1 VADCP
6 SDLVGGVTGAG
17 EGAVTKVEW
26 KTPSFQKTLPTDGV
40 LEVEVSNNRDAR
52 ISEKD
57 GQSTGH
63 FHAGE
68 TTVTYYMPTVA
79 PEGRLALCTF
89 KVTVPQV
96 GGTHHDNSGNHIPC
110 PLGGDAFLSDQCI
123 LKLKV

>member
-1 VADCP
+1 MTSVFVLQTITVADCP

-26 KTPSFQKTLPTDGV
+26 KTPSFQKTLPTNSPS
-40 LEVEVSNNRDAR
+40 LEVQVSNNRDAR
-52 ISEKD
+52 ISDKD

-68 TTVTYYMPTVA
+68 TTVTYYTSTMA
-79 PEGRLALCTF
+79 PEGRLALCSF

-96 GGTHHDNSGNHIPC
+96 GGTSI
-110 PLGGDAFLSDQCI
+110 
-123 LKLKV
+123 